1 MMEVVGA
8 LSRWRRG
15 ARNVVSMWRS
25 LTSHHEQLTVIP
37 NWFIQLKNETG
48 KNVKR
53 GPAEWLE

>member
-1 MMEVVGA
+1 MKPE
-8 LSRWRRG
+8 LTYDRREIG
-15 ARNVVSMWRS
+15 EHV
-25 LTSHHEQLTVIP
+25 THHEQLTVIP